1 MSYPTSDLSQEN
13 ILRDIHDPAS
23 QTIRVSAQALVPPGL
38 EIEISAADG
47 DNILVVGTED
57 GSVGGTQHAFQI
69 GSDLKL
75 SVKDVIAET
84 SLASIDTKVATAA
97 NQVLEIAEL
106 NQIDSDLNTF
116 ASTNHTDLLV
126 IEGKQDVGN
135 ASLASIDSKLVDDYG
150 SSTLALR
157 TASQIGN
164 TAGPADFNSGTT
176 GAQTLRTSSNIT
188 RNGNELSYNSGASDV
203 NTIRTASN
211 IYDSSGS
218 AVTIINPVFTTESFE
233 KFFRVIAA
241 SKWMD
246 LANYDQVIPTYSVGD
261 TVLTLAYK
269 EDGALLG
276 EVVINY
282 SALTT
287 WDITLNR
294 YIDDD
299 NGTVLLDDDDTAL
312 NLD

>member
-38 EIEISAADG
+38 EVEISAADG
-47 DNILVVGTED
+47 DNILVVGTEN
-57 GSVGGTQHAFQI
+57 GTTTGIQHALQV

-75 SVKDVIAET
+75 SVKDVIAEA
-84 SLASIDTKVATAA
+84 SLASIDAKVSTAA
-97 NQVLEIAEL
+97 NQVTEIAAI
-106 NQIDSDLNTF
+106 NQVDTDLNIF
-116 ASTNHTDLLV
+116 ASVNHADLLV
-126 IEGKQDVGN
+126 IQGKQDTGN
-135 ASLASIDSKLVDDYG
+135 SSLASIDSKLVDDYG
-150 SSTLALR
+150 TATNALR

-164 TAGPADFNSGTT
+164 TAGAADFNAGST

-188 RNGNELSYNSGASDV
+188 RNGNELSYNSGASDA
-203 NTIRTASN
+203 NTLRAASN

-218 AVTIINPVFTTESFE
+218 AVTITNPIFTTESFE

-246 LANYDQVIPTYSVGD
+246 LANYDQVTPTYSAGD
-261 TVLTLAYK
+261 TILTLAYQ

-276 EVVINY
+276 EAVINY

-299 NGTVLLDDDDTAL
+299 DGTVLLDDDDTAL